1 MGKITIVESLNYHI
15 EWIMMTSVPRNLFFG
30 SEEKTFN
37 FSGFNRYVSIE
48 FSWWV

>member
-1 MGKITIVESLNYHI
+1 MGKITIVESKNYHI
-15 EWIMMTSVPRNLFFG
+15 ECIMMMGVPGNLFFE

-37 FSGFNRYVSIE
+37 FKGFNRYVSIE

>member
-1 MGKITIVESLNYHI
+1 MDNDDRYSWKFVFE
-15 EWIMMTSVPRNLFFG
+15 

-37 FSGFNRYVSIE
+37 FRGFNRYVSIE